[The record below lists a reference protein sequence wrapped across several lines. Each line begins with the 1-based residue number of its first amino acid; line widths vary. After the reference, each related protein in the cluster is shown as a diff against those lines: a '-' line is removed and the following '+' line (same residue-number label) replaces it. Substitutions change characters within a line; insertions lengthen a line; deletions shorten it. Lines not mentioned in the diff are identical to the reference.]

1 MYYFRKILS
10 GNYVR
15 KQIDGIWYITA
26 KESDITPQ
34 TMEFSD
40 NHKSQLIEDFISL
53 DLESSDEILN
63 FTRKYG
69 PVISMGRTAFKEM
82 EKGLE
87 DKQKKWK
94 KIPPDINIDKNYP
107 VEDTFSFPEIQFKY
121 FHQLIVN
128 LWDLQNDIS
137 LRRYDKKLLWN
148 FFCLLFQ
155 PYGWHEF
162 YNQYLGV
169 ESEMPMAMFAPIYF
183 TITGNDCLGIN
194 TQKVKEFSRII
205 LYNKY
210 HHNLRRIVHEGG
222 KIIKKEEPEEYI
234 RFTNNED
241 VLATLNMMTDL
252 WETKIFDY
260 LNFSFEEVESYID
273 IKSISYDTFELIR
286 TLGITLI
293 CDIINDY
300 ISKLSLSVDENLN
313 LIKGSGDS
321 WLISMIF
328 DELVVLCQYYEMR
341 KCKFRKCNKYF
352 IAKKGKEKNYC
363 CKNCADKEIKYRK
376 REGRI

>member
-26 KESDITPQ
+26 NESDITPQ
-34 TMEFSD
+34 MMEFSD
-40 NHKSQLIEDFISL
+40 KHKSPLIEDFISL

-69 PVISMGRTAFKEM
+69 PVICMGQKAFKETAV
-82 EKGLE
+82 GLGRP
-87 DKQKKWK
+87 
-94 KIPPDINIDKNYP
+94 IPSDVDETYP
-107 VEDTFSFPEIQFKY
+107 IKETFSFPEIQFKY
-121 FHQLIVN
+121 FHQLVVN

-137 LRRYDKKLLWN
+137 LRRYDKKLLWD

-155 PYGWHEF
+155 PYGWHES
-162 YNQYLGV
+162 YNQHLGGK
-169 ESEMPMAMFAPIYF
+169 SEMPMAMFAPIYF

-194 TQKVKEFSRII
+194 TQKVKEFSKKI

-210 HHNLRRIVHEGG
+210 HHNIISIVHEGR
-222 KIIKKEEPEEYI
+222 KIKKKEQSEEYI

-241 VLATLNMMTDL
+241 VLVTLNMMTDL

-273 IKSISYDTFELIR
+273 IKSISYDKFELIR
-286 TLGITLI
+286 TLGLTLI

-300 ISKLSLSVDENLN
+300 ISKLSLSVDENFN
-313 LIKGSGDS
+313 LIKESLDS

-328 DELVVLCQYYEMR
+328 DELVVLCQYYETR

-352 IAKKGKEKNYC
+352 IARKGKEKNYC